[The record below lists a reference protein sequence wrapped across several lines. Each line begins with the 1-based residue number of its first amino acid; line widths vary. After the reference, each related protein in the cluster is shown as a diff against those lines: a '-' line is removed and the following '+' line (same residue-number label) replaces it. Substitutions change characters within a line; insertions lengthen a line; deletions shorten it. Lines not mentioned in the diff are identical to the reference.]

1 MPATIGKYRVRT
13 LLGEGAMGS
22 VYLAHDPDI
31 DREVA
36 IKLIH
41 PHLTRGEG
49 SDTWRARFRQE
60 ARAAARCLHP
70 NIVTVFEL
78 GEEQGRPYLVMEFVQ
93 GEELQYFIDIEHAF
107 SLPEVGL
114 IVGGILE
121 GLQHAHEQG
130 VVHRDIKPA
139 NVILL
144 DSGGVKIA
152 DFGVARLDQN
162 TLTQAGNMVGTPY
175 YMAPE
180 GWDGARIGPQGDVY
194 STGIIL
200 LELLT
205 GSKLRPEQVLS
216 EGIDGFLDEAFARE
230 RGAEVPPRLRRIV
243 ARALRPRPEERFASA
258 AEFARALATCERSR
272 DDGTAAESLSRTIVS
287 RRRETP
293 PPGGAGPASET
304 GTLTTEM
311 KQRLERSLASHVGPM
326 ASLLVERA
334 LREADTLEALGQRL
348 LDDIPDEDDRAEF
361 RRWYRRWAGQQ
372 GTLDATAGGQGGVR
386 LDEDELERLCGIY
399 AHYVG
404 PLARNL
410 VLRELKRAPSLQGLH
425 EALAGEIPDRAERAE
440 FLDRVA
446 G

>member
-1 MPATIGKYRVRT
+1 MAGPAHIGKYRVRT

-49 SDTWRARFRQE
+49 SETWRARFRQE

-78 GEEQGRPYLVMEFVQ
+78 GEEEGRPYIVMEFVQ
-93 GEELQYFIDIEHAF
+93 GEELQYFIDIAHDF
-107 SLPEVGL
+107 SLPEIGL
-114 IVGGILE
+114 IVSGILE
-121 GLQHAHEQG
+121 GLAHAHAQG

-139 NVILL
+139 NIILL
-144 DSGGVKIA
+144 DNGGVKIA

-180 GWDGARIGPQGDVY
+180 GWDGERVGPAGDLY

-205 GSKLRPEQVLS
+205 GMKPRPEQVLS
-216 EGIDGFLDEAFARE
+216 DGIDGFLEQAFASE
-230 RGAEVPPRLRRIV
+230 RGQAVPPRLRRIV
-243 ARALRPRPEERFASA
+243 AQALRPRPEERFDSA
-258 AEFARALATCERSR
+258 DAFIRALATCERSR
-272 DDGTAAESLSRTIVS
+272 DDGTAAESLSRTIIT
-287 RRRETP
+287 RRRESPREAHEGT
-293 PPGGAGPASET
+293 ASET
-304 GTLTTEM
+304 GTLTPEM
-311 KQRLERSLASHVGPM
+311 KQRLEQTLASHVGPM
-326 ASLLVERA
+326 AGMLVERA
-334 LREADTLEALGQRL
+334 LREADTLEALGERL
-348 LDDIPDEDDRAEF
+348 QADIPDEDDRDEF
-361 RRWYRRWAGQQ
+361 RRWYRRWAGHQ
-372 GTLDATAGGQGGVR
+372 GTLEATAGGDGG
-386 LDEDELERLCGIY
+386 LQLEEAELERLCSIY

-410 VLRELKRAPSLQGLH
+410 VLRALRRA
-425 EALAGEIPDRAERAE
+425 
-440 FLDRVA
+440 
-446 G
+446 